1 MNLEGKSAIV
11 TGGGRGIGREIAL
24 VLAEQGARGVVAD
37 PGADR
42 GEVEKTPPPTR
53 SSLKLKRPEGRLF
66 LPSPRSMITMR
77 RLVLSVPVWMPL
89 ALSTWWLIVP
99 AYCASG

>member
-24 VLAEQGARGVVAD
+24 VLAQQGARIVVAD

-42 GEVEKTPPPTR
+42 GGRGE
-53 SSLKLKRPEGRLF
+53 EGAPANQVVAEIEAAGGEAVSALA
-66 LPSPRSMITMR
+66 
-77 RLVLSVPVWMPL
+77 PV
-89 ALSTWWLIVP
+89 
-99 AYCASG
+99 